1 MQFPAAELTG
11 RHADMSEE
19 AAAEMAVA
27 HADLQ
32 RDLGDRKVG
41 LAQQRLRA
49 PKATFRDEGKG

>member
-1 MQFPAAELTG
+1 MLRPNG
-11 RHADMSEE
+11 W
-19 AAAEMAVA
+19 A